1 MCYHVRAAGRR
12 VLLPDADGYTTEPAK
27 RKMQVLS
34 LLKKKKYFK
43 FNFCFWILCF
53 WLVFESQWP
62 PELLPPPLRF
72 LWKLRAPLRTD
83 AVTDLLVARLL
94 RLESVVDRLEGEIE
108 VGEIVQPVCPPRSDV
123 IKPCSGHS
131 CVEEKSSQSAGAT
144 DRALPPVRPWNSDS
158 PRCWGKWKKKR

>member
-1 MCYHVRAAGRR
+1 MWELQGAGSYFLTLMDTPQNQPREKCRFYH
-12 VLLPDADGYTTEPAK
+12 YW
-27 RKMQVLS
+27 
-34 LLKKKKYFK
+34 KKKKYFK